1 MQLCVHTVIKA
12 LSESSPLNTLQLL
25 PVTFHW
31 GQSLQR
37 RNRLMVDEVVVLFG
51 WIKPEG
57 ESLKTTFNI
66 LLKQSLIKSNKA
78 VKPHEYI
85 KKGDTRTNYSL
96 SPDNIHGESQ
106 RLLHTVRLT
115 LVDPRQD
122 KDSLILSNH
131 VSTQQDRLQWH
142 LNDNIMCLPWPAWW
156 LHLACPKSSADT
168 PTGKEKER
176 REREYLS

>member
-12 LSESSPLNTLQLL
+12 LSESSTLNTLQLL

-57 ESLKTTFNI
+57 ESLKTTLNT
-66 LLKQSLIKSNKA
+66 LLKQRLIKSNKA

-85 KKGDTRTNYSL
+85 KTVAQEPITHFPPITSMVNLNASCTLSGWPWLIQDKTRTVRYCPTMWAHSRTGYS
-96 SPDNIHGESQ
+96 DTKMI
-106 RLLHTVRLT
+106 
-115 LVDPRQD
+115 
-122 KDSLILSNH
+122 ILC
-131 VSTQQDRLQWH
+131 V
-142 LNDNIMCLPWPAWW
+142 
-156 LHLACPKSSADT
+156 
-168 PTGKEKER
+168 
-176 REREYLS
+176 YLGQLDGFT